1 MSHHPEPISIV
12 KACQTLPDEPES
24 LEPARDTLLEL
35 GGDPSHPTFKR
46 LEAAVSELREATDE
60 MTLLMES
67 LHDQLEGMRYDD
79 C

>member
-1 MSHHPEPISIV
+1 MSYHPEPISIV

-46 LEAAVSELREATDE
+46 LQSAVTELREATDE
-60 MTLLMES
+60 MTLLMED
-67 LHDQLEGMRYDD
+67 LHDQLGGMSYD
-79 C
+79 

>member
-1 MSHHPEPISIV
+1 MSYHPEPISIV

-46 LEAAVSELREATDE
+46 LQNAVTELTEATNE
-60 MTLLMES
+60 MAELMED
-67 LHDQLEGMRYDD
+67 LHDQLEGMRYD
-79 C
+79 

>member
-46 LEAAVSELREATDE
+46 LEAAVTELREATDE

-67 LHDQLEGMRYDD
+67 LHDQLEGMRYD
-79 C
+79 

>member
-1 MSHHPEPISIV
+1 MSHHPEPISIFR
-12 KACQTLPDEPES
+12 ACQTLPDEPES

-46 LEAAVSELREATDE
+46 LESAVTELRDATDE

-67 LHDQLEGMRYDD
+67 LHDQLEGMRYE
-79 C
+79 

>member
-24 LEPARDTLLEL
+24 LQPARDTLLEL

-46 LEAAVSELREATDE
+46 LENAVLELTEATNE
-60 MTLLMES
+60 MALLMED
-67 LHDQLEGMRYDD
+67 LHDQLGGMRYD
-79 C
+79 

>member
-12 KACQTLPDEPES
+12 RACQTLPDEPES

-46 LEAAVSELREATDE
+46 LEKAVEELRDATDE

-67 LHDQLEGMRYDD
+67 LHDQLEGMRYD
-79 C
+79 